1 MTEKTKKRLT
11 IAAVS
16 VLGLAL
22 VVAIGIQFAKVPDKP
37 DTLPQSEQGSS
48 SVTPEVQPPPDVV
61 VTPPNHTSSQPVETL
76 PPQTDLPEQKLQ
88 PDPVK
93 PEAPE
98 NPKTADGTDRTPSS
112 DKNHDF
118 TPESP
123 DAPPVYRPEDTEKKP
138 TPPPESKPQ
147 GSGGLP
153 GFDNVPDGGA
163 NQVTNA
169 DDMYE
174 NGNKIGDMD

>member
-22 VVAIGIQFAKVPDKP
+22 LVAIGMQFAKAPDKP
-37 DTLPQSEQGSS
+37 DTLPQTEQGSS
-48 SVTPEVQPPPDVV
+48 SVTPEVQPPEVV
-61 VTPPNHTSSQPVETL
+61 VTPPNNTPSQPVETL

-93 PEAPE
+93 PETPAKPE
-98 NPKTADGTDRTPSS
+98 LPKDADTKNPSKP
-112 DKNHDF
+112 
-118 TPESP
+118 PE
-123 DAPPVYRPEDTEKKP
+123 YKPEATEKKP
-138 TPPPESKPQ
+138 PSSESKPQ
-147 GSGGLP
+147 SGGGLP

-163 NQVTNA
+163 NQGEYL

-174 NGNKIGDMD
+174 NGNKIGEMD

>member
-11 IAAVS
+11 IAAIS
-16 VLGLAL
+16 VVGVVLL
-22 VVAIGIQFAKVPDKP
+22 VAIGMQFAKAPDKP
-37 DTLPQSEQGSS
+37 DTLPQTEQGSS
-48 SVTPEVQPPPDVV
+48 SVTPEVQQPDVIITPPDN
-61 VTPPNHTSSQPVETL
+61 TPSQPVETL

-88 PDPVK
+88 PDPIK

-98 NPKTADGTDRTPSS
+98 NPKTPDRTDRTPSS
-112 DKNHDF
+112 DKNHAF
-118 TPESP
+118 TPENP
-123 DAPPVYRPEDTEKKP
+123 DAPPAYQPEDTEKKP

-147 GSGGLP
+147 GGGGLP

-163 NQVTNA
+163 NQRERL